1 VAGAGALD
9 VEDRRCD
16 GAAVVETGRLETP
29 IIVATARFVKGL
41 AVGVLRRGTPHLHLG
56 AFWWVAVIGCCDLDE
71 RQGMAALLWW

>member
-1 VAGAGALD
+1 MTAAGALD

-29 IIVATARFVKGL
+29 IIVAPARFVEGL

-56 AFWWVAVIGCCDLDE
+56 AFWSVAVIGCCDPDK
-71 RQGMAALLWW
+71 RQGMATLLWW